1 MNIIRSVVR
10 NWKQYW
16 GNMKKKVL
24 NEAGLTLIE
33 LMVVVVILGIISAI
47 AIPSISNAIN
57 SAKQNTTIA
66 TLSTIQTALQQ
77 YYTDHDAYPTE
88 LAQLTNKTDA
98 NGLADSAGV
107 YGPYLDGPTSGTT
120 IEKDAWGTAISY
132 YTPTGPYTS
141 GTATT
146 YSSTGYVLAS
156 NGNGGSVIKIDT
168 AIPANDIYCAGGTG
182 TGATSTTPVL
192 LSAASSFTLTNA
204 GAVTTD

>member
-1 MNIIRSVVR
+1 
-10 NWKQYW
+10 
-16 GNMKKKVL
+16 MKKKVL

-107 YGPYLDGPTSGTT
+107 YGPYLDGPLVENPPTVSA
-120 IEKDAWGTAISY
+120 IEKDAWGNAISY
-132 YTPTGPYTS
+132 YNPTGEYPANLST
-141 GTATT
+141 
-146 YSSTGYVLAS
+146 TGYVLAS
-156 NGNGGSVIKIDT
+156 NGPSGSAITLNT
-168 AIPANDIYCAGGTG
+168 AIPTNDIYCAGGTV
-182 TGATSTTPVL
+182 TGVTSTTPVVVTGTGSKL
-192 LSAASSFTLTNA
+192 PNT
-204 GAVTTD
+204 GYVTTE